1 MQNIKTYKQALEY
14 MYAQLPM
21 FQRQGPSAYKKDLTN
36 TIALCEKAGNPQ
48 DDIKTIHIAG
58 TNGKGTTTHII
69 AAGLQAQGYKVGV
82 YTSPHYKD
90 FRERIKI
97 NGKYISSSYILKFI
111 NTYKNDL
118 EEIKPSFFEMTVA
131 LAFLYFKDQKVDY
144 AIIETGLGGRLDSTN
159 VISPLLSVITNISFD
174 HQNML
179 GDTLEAIAGE
189 KAGIIKSNIPVIIGE
204 RQKDIEQVFIKKA
217 ANVKSPIF
225 FAEDYLSINL
235 INSETQGFKTY
246 DVNVDGKI
254 WIRHLTTDL
263 YGPFQEKN
271 IITALYALY
280 FLSNKIDINTSK
292 IIDFFPTL
300 KSQTNYMGR
309 WQILANKPLIIADSA
324 HNEGG
329 LKIILK
335 ELVHLQYDKLHI
347 VLGFVNDK
355 DVSKVLDI
363 FPKNATYYFAK
374 ANIPR
379 GLDAKSLQETASLSG
394 LHGKAYASVR
404 KALAAAKSVAS
415 DQDLIYIGGSIFV
428 VAEVI

>member
-1 MQNIKTYKQALEY
+1 MQDIKTYKQALEY

-36 TIALCEKAGNPQ
+36 TIALCQKTGNPQ
-48 DDIKTIHIAG
+48 DQVKTIHIAG

-97 NGKYISSSYILKFI
+97 NGKYISSSYILNFI

-118 EEIKPSFFEMTVA
+118 EKIKPSFFEMTVA

-159 VISPLLSVITNISFD
+159 VIVPLLSVITNISFD

-204 RQKDIEQVFIKKA
+204 RQRDIEQVFIRKA
-217 ANVKSPIF
+217 ASVQSNLF
-225 FAEDYLSINL
+225 FAEDHLTISL
-235 INSETQGFKTY
+235 INSDAQGFKTY
-246 DVNVDGKI
+246 DVKVDGKP
-254 WIRHLTTDL
+254 WFNNLTTDL

-280 FLSNKIDINTSK
+280 ILIDKIAIDTNKMM
-292 IIDFFPTL
+292 DFFPTL
-300 KSQTNYMGR
+300 KSQTKYMGR
-309 WQILANKPLIIADSA
+309 WQILANKPLTIADSA

-329 LKIILK
+329 LKIILE
-335 ELVHLQYDKLHI
+335 ELAQLKYEKLHI

-355 DVSKVLDI
+355 DVRKVLDI

-379 GLDAKSLQETASLSG
+379 GLDAKSLQETAALSG
-394 LHGKAYASVR
+394 LHGKTYVSVR
-404 KALAAAKSVAS
+404 KAIAAARSVAS
-415 DQDLIYIGGSIFV
+415 RDDLIYIGGSIFV
-428 VAEVI
+428 VGEVI